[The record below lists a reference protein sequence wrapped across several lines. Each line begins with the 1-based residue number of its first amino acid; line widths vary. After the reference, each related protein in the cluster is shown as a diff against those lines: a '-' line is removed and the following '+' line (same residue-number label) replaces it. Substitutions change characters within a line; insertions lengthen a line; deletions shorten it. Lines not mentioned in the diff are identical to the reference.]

1 MQDNH
6 PKQNDQLNKRPLIS
20 QLEAKEGECK
30 QDQPVQPIAD
40 VDMITTEE
48 CDMRFERH
56 EKLGEGTYGVVF
68 KARDRETDQIVA
80 LKKIRLENTDEGIPS
95 TAIREIS
102 LLQELRHPNIVEL
115 KDIVHGENKLYLIF
129 EFFNLDLKKY
139 LDKKGAPLAAL
150 QVKSLMF

>member
-1 MQDNH
+1 MQESKLNAKPLNH
-6 PKQNDQLNKRPLIS
+6 QQ
-20 QLEAKEGECK
+20 EAKQGENK
-30 QDQPVQPIAD
+30 VDQPVQPAATD

-48 CDMRFERH
+48 CDLRFERN

-102 LLQELRHPNIVEL
+102 LLQELRHENIVEL
-115 KDIVHGENKLYLIF
+115 KDIVHGENKLYLVF

-139 LDKKGAPLAAL
+139 LDKKGSACAAL
-150 QVKSLMF
+150 QVKSLMY

>member
-6 PKQNDQLNKRPLIS
+6 IQLVNQAKRPFV
-20 QLEAKEGECK
+20 QQPEAKEGECR
-30 QDQPVQPIAD
+30 QDQPSQPNAD
-40 VDMITTEE
+40 VDMITSEE
-48 CDMRFERH
+48 CDLRFERH

-68 KARDRETDQIVA
+68 KAKDRETDQTVA

>member
-1 MQDNH
+1 MQEN
-6 PKQNDQLNKRPLIS
+6 KLNAKPLN
-20 QLEAKEGECK
+20 QQQEAKQGESR
-30 QDQPVQPIAD
+30 QDQPAND

-48 CDMRFERH
+48 CDLRFERN

-68 KARDRETDQIVA
+68 KARDRETEDVVA

-102 LLQELRHPNIVEL
+102 LLQELRHENIVEL
-115 KDIVHGENKLYLIF
+115 KDIVHGENKLYLVF

-139 LDKKGAPLAAL
+139 LDKKGAPC
-150 QVKSLMF
+150 